1 MQEVHCLNKREKEL
15 SVLEG
20 RGWGRGAVL
29 KTSKTQ

>member
-1 MQEVHCLNKREKEL
+1 MQEAHCLTKDKEL